1 MSTTIMITQFFLSLS
16 LLIVLHEAGHFSA
29 AKWFNTRVEKF
40 YLFFD
45 PWFSL
50 VKKKIGGTE
59 YGIGWLPLGG
69 YVKIAGMIDESMD
82 KEQMK
87 GPVQPWEFRAKPAWQ
102 RLIIMLGGVI
112 VNFVLG
118 FLIFAMMLWY
128 WGESYIPADAVQD
141 GIYALEEGE
150 RIGLQSGDR
159 IISVGNMAFD
169 KFDDGDVIR
178 QIILEDAR
186 TIQVNRNGQLIEIP
200 IQEEDVKRFASSDF
214 KGKQLFQVPYPFV
227 IEKTKPNGP
236 AAEAGLL
243 AGDRIIAINGVST
256 EQATVFFQEI
266 AKYKNEKITLQIER
280 DNEVKEV
287 SLTTTAN
294 ATISVNVKLPD
305 EFYDVAYERY
315 GFFESIP
322 AGVKKGIGVLTTQ
335 FKAVSRMFDGTLDVA
350 ESLGG
355 PIAIAKIFPKT
366 WDAQAFWSLTATL
379 SIILA
384 FMYLLP
390 IPALD
395 GGHVMFLLWEMIT
408 GKKPS
413 DKFMEITTLIGF
425 IILMAFMILLFGNDI
440 RREILNW

>member
-1 MSTTIMITQFFLSLS
+1 MSTMIMIAQFFLSLS

-29 AKWFNTRVEKF
+29 ARWFNTRVEKF

-50 VKKKIGGTE
+50 IKKKIGDTE
-59 YGIGWLPLGG
+59 YGVGWLPLGG

-112 VNFVLG
+112 VNFLLG

-128 WGESYIPADAVQD
+128 WGESYVASSEAKD
-141 GIYALEEGE
+141 GIFALEEGKKL
-150 RIGLQSGDR
+150 GLQDGDK
-159 IISVGNMAFD
+159 IISTGDFPFD
-169 KFDDGDVIR
+169 RFEDRDVINH
-178 QIILEDAR
+178 IILDDAR
-186 TIQVNRNGQLIEIP
+186 SIKVNRAGKEISIP
-200 IQEEDVKRFASSDF
+200 VAPETVKYFAGSKF
-214 KGKQLFQVPYPFV
+214 KGKRLFELPYPFIIKEV
-227 IEKTKPNGP
+227 AGGKP
-236 AAEAGLL
+236 AKEAGIIP
-243 AGDRIIAINGVST
+243 GDKVIGINGQKM
-256 EQATVFFQEI
+256 EQGSVILAEI
-266 AKYKNEKITLQIER
+266 AKYKSSPMSVTIKR
-280 DNEVKEV
+280 GNEVKEIN
-287 SLTTTAN
+287 LTTTKN
-294 ATISVNVKLPD
+294 ATIGVTLGIPD
-305 EFYDVAYERY
+305 DYYELSYKRY

-322 AGVKKGIGVLTTQ
+322 AGIKEGIGVLTTQ
-335 FKAVSRMFDGTLDVA
+335 FKAVGKMFDGTLDAA

-355 PIAIAKIFPKT
+355 PIAIAKIFPKE
-366 WDAQAFWSLTATL
+366 WNAKAFWKLTATL
-379 SIILA
+379 SMILA
-384 FMYLLP
+384 FMNLLP

-395 GGHVMFLLWEMIT
+395 GGHVMFLLWEMIS
-408 GKKPS
+408 GRKPS